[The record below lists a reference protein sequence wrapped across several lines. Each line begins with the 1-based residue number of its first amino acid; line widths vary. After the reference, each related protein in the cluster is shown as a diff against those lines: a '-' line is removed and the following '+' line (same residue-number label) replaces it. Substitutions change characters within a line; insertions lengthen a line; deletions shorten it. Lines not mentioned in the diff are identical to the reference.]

1 MLLKSQISSI
11 FNASLPCC
19 PSCRAETAEDDVFCQ
34 ECGAA
39 LPVAEPVAESRSAV
53 RSGLERLH
61 PSLSKPVVAL
71 PLVVF
76 AIVAIGAISF
86 FLVGFEKSY
95 SGFSNQY
102 VVDQAHQA
110 YKDSRFDEAAT
121 FLERLALTH
130 SLDEEQKTLLND
142 IYLARSS
149 QRMQRLDYA
158 GAMSD
163 LNKIP
168 PQYSKFVL
176 VSGRKNELTELIKVR
191 QAQQQASAFPMPKN
205 HLKTDKVASSHSSK
219 KVAAPAAES
228 AENLSPPSAI
238 SSTNERVANE
248 IVANERSTN
257 ERVADE
263 RTAHE
268 RSANERSANER
279 SANERTVNER
289 MANARIAS
297 RVDSPS
303 RRSDVS
309 VDAAAGQTPPSET
322 PARTDTPPRRPEKSK
337 SAKISE
343 NDQVRYNEL
352 LAAYFS
358 QEHKQSSGASEP
370 PSLKEWID
378 SGRPKF

>member
-71 PLVVF
+71 PLVVL

-110 YKDSRFDEAAT
+110 YRDSRFDEAAT

-149 QRMQRLDYA
+149 QRVQRLDYA

-176 VSGRKNELTELIKVR
+176 VTGRKNELTELIKVR

-248 IVANERSTN
+248 RVANERSTN
-257 ERVADE
+257 ERVA
-263 RTAHE
+263 
-268 RSANERSANER
+268 NP
-279 SANERTVNER
+279 
-289 MANARIAS
+289 RIAS

-309 VDAAAGQTPPSET
+309 VDVAAGQTPPSET
-322 PARTDTPPRRPEKSK
+322 PARTDMPPRRPEKSK

-358 QEHKQSSGASEP
+358 QEYKQSSGASEP